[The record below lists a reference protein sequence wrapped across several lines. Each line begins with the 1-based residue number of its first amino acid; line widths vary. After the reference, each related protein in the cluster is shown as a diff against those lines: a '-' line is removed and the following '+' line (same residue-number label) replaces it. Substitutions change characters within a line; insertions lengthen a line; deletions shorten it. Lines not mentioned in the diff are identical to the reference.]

1 MDGDASPVAQ
11 QVAVSLVDDI
21 DGSPAKETVQFNLDN
36 RGPYEIDG
44 STQRTWD
51 GES

>member
-1 MDGDASPVAQ
+1 VAQ

-36 RGPYEIDG
+36 RGPYEIDLNG
-44 STQRTWD
+44 SN
-51 GES
+51 GSYSAALIG